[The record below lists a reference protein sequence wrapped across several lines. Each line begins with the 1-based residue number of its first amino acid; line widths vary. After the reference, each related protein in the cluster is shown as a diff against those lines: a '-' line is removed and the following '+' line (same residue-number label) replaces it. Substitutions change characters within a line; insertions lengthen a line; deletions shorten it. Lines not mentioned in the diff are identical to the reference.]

1 MWCVHFYKNLC
12 LIRLLLQKSASF
24 RFETIELLFCLQE
37 DTVEYGIDL
46 SGPVCL
52 ADDSERVVVPEV
64 PSILNDTQVSL
75 LRSLVNPLE
84 SCDDCGKGYYITARQ
99 IVRDSIA

>member
-1 MWCVHFYKNLC
+1 M
-12 LIRLLLQKSASF
+12 R
-24 RFETIELLFCLQE
+24 TIDNSSIVSLDSRVIVLPCFPFNLQE

-75 LRSLVNPLE
+75 LLTRVNP
-84 SCDDCGKGYYITARQ
+84 SNSVMIMSKDFT
-99 IVRDSIA
+99 

>member
-1 MWCVHFYKNLC
+1 M
-12 LIRLLLQKSASF
+12 
-24 RFETIELLFCLQE
+24 LLFYLQE
-37 DTVEYGIDL
+37 DTVEYGVDM

-75 LRSLVNPLE
+75 LHSLVDPLE
-84 SCDDCGKGYYITARQ
+84 PCDDCGKGYYITARL
-99 IVRDSIA
+99 IVRDSIT

>member
-1 MWCVHFYKNLC
+1 M
-12 LIRLLLQKSASF
+12 
-24 RFETIELLFCLQE
+24 LLFYLQE
-37 DTVEYGIDL
+37 DTVEYGIDM

-75 LRSLVNPLE
+75 LHSLVDPLE
-84 SCDDCGKGYYITARQ
+84 PCDDCGYLSQ
-99 IVRDSIA
+99 ISIFIWSSLFLK

>member
-1 MWCVHFYKNLC
+1 M
-12 LIRLLLQKSASF
+12 R
-24 RFETIELLFCLQE
+24 TIDNSSIVSLDSRVIVLPCFPFNFQE

-75 LRSLVNPLE
+75 LLTRVNPLE
-84 SCDDCGKGYYITARQ
+84 QCDDFGKGFYIAARQ
-99 IVRDSIA
+99 IVRDIIM

>member
-1 MWCVHFYKNLC
+1 M
-12 LIRLLLQKSASF
+12 
-24 RFETIELLFCLQE
+24 LLFYLQE

-52 ADDSERVVVPEV
+52 ADDSERVMPEV

-75 LRSLVNPLE
+75 LRSLVDPLE
-84 SCDDCGKGYYITARQ
+84 PCDDCGKGYYITARQ
-99 IVRDSIA
+99 IVRDNVT